1 MKGEL
6 GTRWTST
13 EPLSEI
19 NIVPMVD
26 VFMVILLIF
35 MITAPVISQTLDVQ
49 LPRASLSPGE
59 VERCGSAASMAPAR
73 SPPALRRRW

>member
-1 MKGEL
+1 MKGEI

-49 LPRASLSPGE
+49 LPRASLSPGT
-59 VERCGSAASMAPAR
+59 
-73 SPPALRRRW
+73 